1 MVDGTTNFSD
11 MKTIMKL
18 ILLSFAAVAFSSCN
32 TMIGLG
38 RDTRIIGESMEK
50 SAEKSAG
57 NTTEQD
63 TGAPIY

>member
-1 MVDGTTNFSD
+1 
-11 MKTIMKL
+11 MKTFMKL
-18 ILLSFAAVAFSSCN
+18 ILLSLAAVAFTSCN

-38 RDTRIIGESMEK
+38 RDTRIIGESVEK

-57 NTTEQD
+57 NTSDQD